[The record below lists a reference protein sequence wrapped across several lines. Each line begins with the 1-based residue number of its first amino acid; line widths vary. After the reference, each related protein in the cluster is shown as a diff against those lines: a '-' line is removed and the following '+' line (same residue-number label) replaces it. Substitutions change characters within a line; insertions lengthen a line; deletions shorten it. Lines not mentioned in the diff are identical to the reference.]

1 MTERSADLRLTVVVL
16 RRNYSLV
23 ICVMKVLMNQGD
35 IITLYLRW
43 CELLMART
51 SFNKRKLAAP
61 FVQKK
66 KHHKKPFKYA
76 FTKRNISNESLSS
89 QQGFE
94 RQLML
99 LK

>member
-1 MTERSADLRLTVVVL
+1 
-16 RRNYSLV
+16 
-23 ICVMKVLMNQGD
+23 MNQGD
-35 IITLYLRW
+35 IITLYLSW

-66 KHHKKPFKYA
+66 NT
-76 FTKRNISNESLSS
+76 TKNLSNTPLQRETFSNESLSS

>member
-1 MTERSADLRLTVVVL
+1 MTERSADLRLTVVIL
-16 RRNYSLV
+16 RRNYSFV

-35 IITLYLRW
+35 IITLYLSW

-66 KHHKKPFKYA
+66 KT
-76 FTKRNISNESLSS
+76 TKNLSNTPLQRETFSNESLSS

>member
-16 RRNYSLV
+16 RRNYSFV

-35 IITLYLRW
+35 IITLYLSW

-66 KHHKKPFKYA
+66 KHKKPFKYA
-76 FTKRNISNESLSS
+76 FTKRNI
-89 QQGFE
+89 FE
-94 RQLML
+94 RKLI
-99 LK
+99 KSTRI

>member
-1 MTERSADLRLTVVVL
+1 
-16 RRNYSLV
+16 
-23 ICVMKVLMNQGD
+23 MNQGD

-66 KHHKKPFKYA
+66 KKT
-76 FTKRNISNESLSS
+76 TKNLSNTPLQRETFSNESLSS